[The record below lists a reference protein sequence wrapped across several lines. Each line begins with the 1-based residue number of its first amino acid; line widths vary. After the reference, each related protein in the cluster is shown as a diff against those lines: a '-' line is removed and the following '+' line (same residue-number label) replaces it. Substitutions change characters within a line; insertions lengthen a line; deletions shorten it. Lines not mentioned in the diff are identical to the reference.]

1 MDVDHQGAQPRQL
14 GGSFANCNLHFHT
27 LIPEGVWHEQ
37 ADGSVTFHALPPPT
51 DEDVEAL
58 AVRIVRRVTRLLA
71 RRDEGAS
78 DDGEPDA
85 LTHAQAESVQ
95 LPMQLSEPTPRTT
108 PSTRRRCALVDGFS
122 LHANTSVDAADRA
135 GLERL
140 ARYILR
146 PMISAERLTLRPDG
160 RVEYRFRHPDPTGRT
175 SWVTDGATWCRRIA
189 TLIPPRRGHT
199 TRFHGILA
207 SAHRLRA
214 RVVPS
219 PTSVTD
225 PAAVP
230 PPTAMTLARRLDWAS
245 LLRRVWGPDVT
256 ACPSCGDTLRVLA
269 FITHPD
275 VTTRILEH
283 LRLATVVPPIAPARA
298 PPESELGLA
307 FPDF

>member
-1 MDVDHQGAQPRQL
+1 ML
-14 GGSFANCNLHFHT
+14 HT

-37 ADGSVTFHALPPPT
+37 ADGSVAFHPLPPPT

-58 AVRIVRRVTRLLA
+58 AVRIVRGAARLVA
-71 RRDEGAS
+71 RRDEGGGG
-78 DDGEPDA
+78 DDQPDA
-85 LTHAQAESVQ
+85 LALAQAESVQ
-95 LPMQLSEPTPRTT
+95 LPVALSEPTPRTT

-122 LHANTSVDAADRA
+122 LHANTSVDAADRTA
-135 GLERL
+135 LERL
-140 ARYILR
+140 ARYLLR

-160 RVEYRFRHPDPTGRT
+160 RVEYRFRKPDPTGRT
-175 SWVTDGATWCRRIA
+175 AWVTDGATWCRRIA
-189 TLIPPRRGHT
+189 TLIPPRRSHT
-199 TRFHGILA
+199 TRFHGLLA

-219 PTSVTD
+219 STPVTD
-225 PAAVP
+225 PGTIN

-256 ACPSCGDTLRVLA
+256 ACPGSGDSLRVLA

-275 VTTRILEH
+275 VTTRILDH
-283 LRLATVVPPIAPARA
+283 LGLVTVVPPFAPARA
-298 PPESELGLA
+298 PPVDEIDLA